1 MNKTAHRI
9 YLALLVIIV
18 ILVFAFIANRGYSYY
33 KLSSEDRYYLP
44 NSTDL
49 NPDHNILKPSGV
61 WGHGMGIIGSL
72 FMIIGVLLYMFRKRY
87 RIFSRV
93 GLLKHWL
100 EFHIFLCSLGPILV
114 LFHTSFKF
122 GGIVAISFWS
132 MVAVF
137 ASGIIGRFI
146 YIQIPRTIEGRELS
160 LNEVRDMKGDI
171 GDKLTNSIQLDEESY
186 KVIVDSARTK
196 AEMYQSNFISRFFSK
211 LNYRRKTMATIKAV
225 MKKNNLT
232 KAQRVQVINLVK
244 NEWSLNSRIERL
256 VLMQNLFKYWHV
268 AHLPFA
274 LVMLV
279 IMIIHVAV
287 TIVFGYRWIF

>member
-9 YLALLVIIV
+9 YLTLLSVIV
-18 ILVFAFIANRGYSYY
+18 ILAFMAIANKGYTYY
-33 KLSSEDRYYLP
+33 KLGIEDRFFH
-44 NSTDL
+44 S
-49 NPDHNILKPSGV
+49 DHSLLKPSGI

-72 FMIIGVLLYMFRKRY
+72 FMILGVLLYMFRKRY
-87 RIFSRV
+87 RIFSRI
-93 GLLKHWL
+93 GILKHWL
-100 EFHIFLCSLGPILV
+100 EFHIFLCTLGPILV

-137 ASGIIGRFI
+137 LSGIIGRFI

-160 LNEVRDMKGDI
+160 LNEVRDMAGDI
-171 GDKLTNSIQLDEESY
+171 SNTLSSTTGLDEESLLIIANAAKPKAQLQNGNFVTRY
-186 KVIVDSARTK
+186 FNKK
-196 AEMYQSNFISRFFSK
+196 AEN
-211 LNYRRKTMATIKAV
+211 RKTLSTVKAV
-225 MKKNNLT
+225 MQRNNLQ
-232 KAQRVQVINLVK
+232 KAQQKQVISLVK

>member
-9 YLALLVIIV
+9 YLTLLSVIV
-18 ILVFAFIANRGYSYY
+18 ILAFMAIANKGYTYY
-33 KLSSEDRYYLP
+33 KLGIEDRFFH
-44 NSTDL
+44 S
-49 NPDHNILKPSGV
+49 DHSLLKPSGI

-72 FMIIGVLLYMFRKRY
+72 FMILGVLLYMFRKRY
-87 RIFSRV
+87 RIFSRI
-93 GLLKHWL
+93 GILKHWL
-100 EFHIFLCSLGPILV
+100 EFHIFLCTLGPILV

-137 ASGIIGRFI
+137 LSGIIGRFI

-160 LNEVRDMKGDI
+160 LNEVRDMAGDI
-171 GDKLTNSIQLDEESY
+171 SNTLSSTTGLDEESLQIIANAAKPKAQLQNGNFVTRY
-186 KVIVDSARTK
+186 FNKK
-196 AEMYQSNFISRFFSK
+196 AEN
-211 LNYRRKTMATIKAV
+211 RKTLSTVKAV
-225 MKKNNLT
+225 MQRNNLQ
-232 KAQRVQVINLVK
+232 KAQQKQVISLVK

>member
-9 YLALLVIIV
+9 YLTLLSVIV
-18 ILVFAFIANRGYSYY
+18 ILAFMAIANKGYTYY
-33 KLSSEDRYYLP
+33 KLGIEDRFFH
-44 NSTDL
+44 S
-49 NPDHNILKPSGV
+49 DHSLLKPSGI

-72 FMIIGVLLYMFRKRY
+72 FMILGVLLYMFRKRY
-87 RIFSRV
+87 RIFSRI
-93 GLLKHWL
+93 GILKHWL
-100 EFHIFLCSLGPILV
+100 EFHIFLCTLGPILV

-137 ASGIIGRFI
+137 LSGIIGRFI

-160 LNEVRDMKGDI
+160 LNEVREMAGDI
-171 GDKLTNSIQLDEESY
+171 SNTLSSTTGLDEESLQIIANAAKPKAQLQNGNFVTRY
-186 KVIVDSARTK
+186 FNKK
-196 AEMYQSNFISRFFSK
+196 AEN
-211 LNYRRKTMATIKAV
+211 RKTLSTVKAV
-225 MKKNNLT
+225 MQRNNLQ
-232 KAQRVQVINLVK
+232 KVQQKQVISLVK